1 MWIPLAL
8 PLWTPYYWQVIVLF
22 SRSLPS
28 LNHNDQQSVITERA
42 VFYFLK
48 CIWTCLYSYTY
59 TELAWVSECVSVW
72 VSEWV
77 SEWVGEWVSEWV
89 SEWVRWVSEW
99 VRCQFSNMSATG
111 ISWREQVN
119 FQWDDDEVRFVL
131 DQHAEFDFYSASSL
145 KQQSAGKHVA
155 PPGHIILIP
164 SEPILICLLNSAC
177 LEEKQQIPIL

>member
-1 MWIPLAL
+1 VNTLGLAFMNSILLTGYCFIL
-8 PLWTPYYWQVIVLF
+8 PVVTFIEPQRPAVRYYRTCCFLF
-22 SRSLPS
+22 FKMHLDM
-28 LNHNDQQSVITERA
+28 LI
-42 VFYFLK
+42 FLYLY
-48 CIWTCLYSYTY
+48 WTC
-59 TELAWVSECVSVW
+59 VSEWVCEC

-77 SEWVGEWVSEWV
+77 SEWVGGWVSEWV